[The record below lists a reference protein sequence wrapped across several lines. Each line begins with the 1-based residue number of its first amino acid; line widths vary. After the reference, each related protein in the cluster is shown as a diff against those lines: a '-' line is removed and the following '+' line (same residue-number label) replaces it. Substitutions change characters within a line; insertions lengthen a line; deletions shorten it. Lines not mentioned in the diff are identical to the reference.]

1 MVGDV
6 CGDVVVDEIGDGD
19 VALDG
24 RGVCSRVRLPDC
36 SCPRRSSL
44 LPLPPSLCPSLTLS
58 LSLLSPLPLWLPSPL
73 PDPLGLVLVLAL
85 GVGVGDGV
93 PDNGVVGSVLGVC

>member
-1 MVGDV
+1 VVGDV

-36 SCPRRSSL
+36 SRPRRSSL
-44 LPLPPSLCPSLTLS
+44 LPPPPSLCPSLTLS
-58 LSLLSPLPLWLPSPL
+58 LSLLSPLPFRLPSPL
-73 PDPLGLVLVLAL
+73 PDPLGLILAL

-93 PDNGVVGSVLGVC
+93 PDNGVVGSVLGLC